1 VKPDIENR
9 IKEGSIKAYFNSCVT
24 NIRDEEVE
32 ISTPTGNL
40 TLANN
45 YVIAATGYQPDF
57 NFLRRC
63 GIALSTDEL
72 LQPSYNPDTMESNL
86 PNVYLAGVVCGGMNT
101 HVWFIE
107 NSRVHAA
114 MILNEVA
121 NKRRKV

>member
-1 VKPDIENR
+1 M
-9 IKEGSIKAYFNSCVT
+9 
-24 NIRDEEVE
+24 
-32 ISTPTGNL
+32 
-40 TLANN
+40 
-45 YVIAATGYQPDF
+45 
-57 NFLRRC
+57 
-63 GIALSTDEL
+63 DEL

-121 NKRRKV
+121 AKRRKV